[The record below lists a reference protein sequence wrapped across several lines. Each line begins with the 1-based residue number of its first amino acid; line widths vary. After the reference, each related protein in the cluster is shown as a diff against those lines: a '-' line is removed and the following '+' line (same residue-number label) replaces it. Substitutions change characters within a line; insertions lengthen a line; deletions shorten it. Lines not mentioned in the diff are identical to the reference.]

1 MAKILITGASG
12 LVGKALCQ
20 ALANTQHEIIALSR
34 NNTKIEKCNIPVY
47 KWDIKKGYIEEE
59 ALHGIDY
66 IIHLAG
72 ANIATKAWT
81 KKRKKTIIQSR
92 VRSTKLLFKYI
103 KKYDISLKKFISA
116 SAIGY
121 YGSNISTHIFNEDTP
136 NGNDFLSDVCIQ
148 WEAAAEQ
155 FKSLGI
161 PVCILRTGVVLSH
174 QGGALPKMAAPVK
187 WGLGAP
193 LGSGRQYMPWIH
205 IDDLVQAYQYAINQP
220 IEGIYNAVATEQ
232 IRNKKFM
239 KALAKALHRPFIM
252 PKVPETLLK
261 LIMGSKSTILTK
273 GSRVSNQRIKTAGF
287 RFKFETVEDALQ
299 DLLQQS

>member
-12 LVGKALCQ
+12 LVGQALCQ
-20 ALANTQHEIIALSR
+20 ALANTQHDIVVLSR
-34 NNTKIEKCNIPVY
+34 NNTQIEKCDIPVY
-47 KWDIKKGYIEEE
+47 KWDIKKGYIEKE

-81 KKRKKTIIQSR
+81 KERKKTIIQSR
-92 VRSTKLLFKYI
+92 VDSTKLLFKYI

-116 SAIGY
+116 SATGY

-136 NGNDFLSDVCIQ
+136 KGNDFLSDVCIQ

-155 FKSLGI
+155 FKSLGM
-161 PVCILRTGVVLSH
+161 PVCILRTGVVLSNR
-174 QGGALPKMAAPVK
+174 GGALPKMAAPVK
-187 WGLGAP
+187 WGLGTP

-205 IDDLVQAYQYAINQP
+205 IDDLVAMYLYAIDQP
-220 IEGIYNAVATEQ
+220 IANVYNAVATEQ
-232 IRNKKFM
+232 VRNKKFM
-239 KALAKALHRPFIM
+239 KTLAKALHRPFIS
-252 PKVPETLLK
+252 PKVPEALLK
-261 LIMGSKSTILTK
+261 LIMGSKSIILTK

-299 DLLQQS
+299 DLLQ